1 MVQNDLAVGLVNE
14 PNPMEEVINL
24 DLNLPLAQPVEE
36 IPAQV
41 IIVPDEFAFDDGAPL
56 LQLGQPQQQNPDL
69 EVHIPQLVHPPVNYL
84 VDEDMLDQLIDL
96 NAPEADQEQLFVN
109 RMQRPNDVTVDP
121 GLADYLAR
129 KQPSSLDLYFNQF
142 DSYCPEADRF
152 WKDFLAPSARCD
164 KVFFVPEEWFKFLI
178 FMLCS
183 PSSFA
188 WAADFIKSRVGS
200 FLSTSSRN
208 IPFMLPCSCPLD
220 KDIVCDQIAGV
231 CLEELPIVDDGLL
244 EDVHLLKKGKA
255 VAPVGRTQTRKKK
268 PQDSNE
274 GTTSGGLGK
283 EQ

>member
-1 MVQNDLAVGLVNE
+1 MPFDFFGYVQQGQPPFQAPHLDLGAGHQMGHLGGGGLGQQQDNLAEDNLANLDVFLQQEEDMVQNDLAVGLVNE

-84 VDEDMLDQLIDL
+84 VDADMLDQLIDL

-142 DSYCPEADRF
+142 DSYCPKADRF

-164 KVFFVPEEWFKFLI
+164 KV
-178 FMLCS
+178 
-183 PSSFA
+183 
-188 WAADFIKSRVGS
+188 
-200 FLSTSSRN
+200 
-208 IPFMLPCSCPLD
+208 
-220 KDIVCDQIAGV
+220 
-231 CLEELPIVDDGLL
+231 DDGLL

-255 VAPVGRTQTRKKK
+255 AAPVGRTQTRKKK

-274 GTTSGGLGK
+274 GPTSGGLGK